1 MWRMHLNLL
10 SADLG
15 AFLLLCFFES
25 KRITWREGMMT
36 ASGAGR

>member
-15 AFLLLCFFES
+15 AFLLLCSFES
-25 KRITWREGMMT
+25 KRMTWREGMMT
-36 ASGAGR
+36 ASGAAR